1 MHIIGMLMRA
11 AIAAAA
17 TSILAVPASA
27 QSFRMA
33 TSWGGGPH
41 LEVMAKG
48 FASNAAQLTDGK
60 VKFEVFPAG
69 TIGSPLKVT
78 ETVQKKVAQAGH
90 HWSGYDYGL
99 DKTAVL
105 FGGYAGSM
113 PAEHYIHWLYEGGG
127 VESCALRP
135 MRYACLCDGAPV
147 VELFERRNICCEVR
161 RFCPRQ

>member
-17 TSILAVPASA
+17 TSIVAVPASA

-127 VESCALRP
+127 VEMWRQWRAEKF
-135 MRYACLCDGAPV
+135 GV
-147 VELFERRNICCEVR
+147 VAMPCGSHADEIHMHS
-161 RFCPRQ
+161 QTKAG

>member
-1 MHIIGMLMRA
+1 MKMGRIL
-11 AIAAAA
+11 AAAGLA
-17 TSILAVPASA
+17 LAMAVPAHA
-27 QSFRMA
+27 QTSIRMA

-48 FASNAAQLTDGK
+48 FAERVALLTGGE
-60 VKFEVFPAG
+60 VQIEVFPAG

-78 ETVQKKVAQAGH
+78 ETVQQGIAQAGH

-113 PAEHYIHWLYEGGG
+113 PAEH
-127 VESCALRP
+127 
-135 MRYACLCDGAPV
+135 
-147 VELFERRNICCEVR
+147 
-161 RFCPRQ
+161 

>member
-1 MHIIGMLMRA
+1 MPKLSCAAACATACG
-11 AIAAAA
+11 AIAVFAAVSAAA
-17 TSILAVPASA
+17 QNV
-27 QSFRMA
+27 RMA

-48 FASNAAQLTDGK
+48 FAGNVALLTDGK
-60 VKFEVFPAG
+60 VKIEVFPAG

-99 DKTAVL
+99 DKTGVL

-113 PAEHYIHWLYEGGG
+113 
-127 VESCALRP
+127 
-135 MRYACLCDGAPV
+135 
-147 VELFERRNICCEVR
+147 
-161 RFCPRQ
+161 

>member
-105 FGGYAGSM
+105 FGGYACGYRNAFSVPKRAALVTIISVSPM
-113 PAEHYIHWLYEGGG
+113 MALSG
-127 VESCALRP
+127 V
-135 MRYACLCDGAPV
+135 
-147 VELFERRNICCEVR
+147 
-161 RFCPRQ
+161 